1 MCPGV
6 KLAYATCLGL
16 NSVPS
21 NVRVHWEPRNVA
33 LFGNGVFVDVMQLI
47 SSLLFPVGARRPPV
61 LNKQLLVE

>member
-1 MCPGV
+1 MYPGV

-21 NVRVHWEPRNVA
+21 NIRVLWEPRNGA
-33 LFGNGVFVDVMQLI
+33 LFGNRVFADVMQLI
-47 SSLLFPVGARRPPV
+47 SSLLFPAGARHPPV